1 MRGLKITEQITKRD
15 SKSLNLFFE
24 EINKYPILTEKTQK
38 ELLEKSKKGDSKAS
52 EILFNSNLRFV
63 VSVAKQYHFEGFQLV
78 DLIQEGSLGLLIA
91 IKKGEVRENSTF
103 LSYAVWWIRSKIL
116 EYIAKNQ
123 GVVLIPLNKILGT
136 SKIKKANSKFFAEF
150 GRDPTLKEILEIT
163 KENPENYFEK
173 SEVFLSKPLNDDS
186 GSATFLDI
194 IPSKEEISTKEL
206 DEKIISKKILSS
218 LPSRKKNILKMYFG
232 IDYDRSYT
240 LEEISREYEITR
252 ERARQLKEKALFE
265 LKIKFKN
272 KQNEEW

>member
-173 SEVFLSKPLNDDS
+173 EEVSFSKPLYEDS
-186 GSATFLDI
+186 GVKTLEDRL
-194 IPSKEEISTKEL
+194 PSEEKDLFKKEDSI
-206 DEKIISKKILSS
+206 KILNQLLSK
-218 LPSRKKNILKMYFG
+218 LTEREKTMVTLYYGINKNRKYSMN
-232 IDYDRSYT
+232 
-240 LEEISREYEITR
+240 EIGEKFNRTR
-252 ERARQLKEKALFE
+252 ERVRQIIERSERK
-265 LKIKFKN
+265 LKIIAKRTN
-272 KQNEEW
+272 LNEF